1 MVNDSTVLNFSI
13 LYYKAIACDFKM
25 ECYVCTEDC
34 YTLSPCKCTNLA
46 LCNDC
51 YAKLLIYG
59 NKRCSICL
67 DGFPIEEEIIME
79 EGRREGE
86 ELFIENE
93 LNAFW
98 IVFPIMMRPHPHTTF
113 PECSRIDAAMDI
125 IRNAVFFLIYYLI
138 YEAVIQPE
146 HFFMA
151 EGLMF
156 GLIVHI
162 VLCVCIRHTCAKNM

>member
-1 MVNDSTVLNFSI
+1 
-13 LYYKAIACDFKM
+13 M

-34 YTLSPCKCTNLA
+34 YTLSPCKCLNLA

-59 NKRCSICL
+59 NKKCSICL
-67 DGFPIEEEIIME
+67 EEFPIEEEIIIE
-79 EGRREGE
+79 EE
-86 ELFIENE
+86 EIIKEDKLD
-93 LNAFW
+93 AFW
-98 IVFPIMMRPHPHTTF
+98 IFLPIMMRPHPYTTF

-125 IRNAVFFLIYYLI
+125 IRNVVFFFIYYLI
-138 YEAVIQPE
+138 YEALMQPE
-146 HFFMA
+146 HFFMYEA
-151 EGLMF
+151 VMF